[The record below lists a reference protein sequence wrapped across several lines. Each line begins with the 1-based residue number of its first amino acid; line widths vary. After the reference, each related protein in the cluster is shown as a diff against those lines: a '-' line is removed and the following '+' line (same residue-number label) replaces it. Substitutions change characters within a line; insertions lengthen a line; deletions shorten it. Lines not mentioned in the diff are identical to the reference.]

1 MIEVINRITPY
12 KYRIKTYA
20 RIFQALRIKT
30 NNELDHLS
38 KFLDIFIDFLEP
50 KGRIVIISYH
60 SMEDRMVKNKFREL
74 KKDLEAQKWEYEKKL
89 AKSRRRKKLTM
100 AEIEKRE
107 NYKWGIMFF
116 ATLITIITYLAIFA
130 EMDKTQSHI
139 IIQKETRALLKEDL
153 ILASNQVENLK
164 RSDQLSKRAK
174 KIGLIDSVPETI
186 TIELNEDND

>member
-1 MIEVINRITPY
+1 M
-12 KYRIKTYA
+12 
-20 RIFQALRIKT
+20 
-30 NNELDHLS
+30 
-38 KFLDIFIDFLEP
+38 
-50 KGRIVIISYH
+50 
-60 SMEDRMVKNKFREL
+60 
-74 KKDLEAQKWEYEKKL
+74 

-186 TIELNEDND
+186 TIEFNEDND

>member
-1 MIEVINRITPY
+1 M
-12 KYRIKTYA
+12 
-20 RIFQALRIKT
+20 
-30 NNELDHLS
+30 
-38 KFLDIFIDFLEP
+38 
-50 KGRIVIISYH
+50 
-60 SMEDRMVKNKFREL
+60 
-74 KKDLEAQKWEYEKKL
+74 

-116 ATLITIITYLAIFA
+116 STLITIITYLAIFA